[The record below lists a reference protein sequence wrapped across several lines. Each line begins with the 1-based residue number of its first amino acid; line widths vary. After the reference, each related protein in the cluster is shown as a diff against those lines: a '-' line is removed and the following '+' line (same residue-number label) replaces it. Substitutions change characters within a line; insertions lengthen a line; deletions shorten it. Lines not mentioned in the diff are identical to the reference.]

1 MFFFSFSQQFSSLFA
16 SPNMQ
21 IKPLQRSVA
30 FHIETSHLIF
40 LAISYADNFNKS
52 SEKLTNNKQITTILT
67 LFTPMSHFYT
77 PRKQKTKGFMTFSGG
92 IEIGY
97 WCEKGQPISA
107 KCCISYRN
115 SHLFCRN
122 IFASLQLY

>member
-1 MFFFSFSQQFSSLFA
+1 MIHDNLKISVESITNESISFKMFFFSFSQQFSSLFA

-52 SEKLTNNKQITTILT
+52 SEKLTNNK
-67 LFTPMSHFYT
+67 
-77 PRKQKTKGFMTFSGG
+77 
-92 IEIGY
+92 
-97 WCEKGQPISA
+97 
-107 KCCISYRN
+107 
-115 SHLFCRN
+115 
-122 IFASLQLY
+122 